1 MRSVALLSHVIK
13 VASSRS
19 RVSSISLARSFVQA
33 QLRHQAH
40 STALSSTLRGDGTAI
55 EDESYRMESIKHKQK
70 KKLDKLRADM
80 IRRVDTPV
88 RVNEM
93 SVSGRI
99 GGRSE
104 DTTPA
109 EPA

>member
-1 MRSVALLSHVIK
+1 
-13 VASSRS
+13 
-19 RVSSISLARSFVQA
+19 
-33 QLRHQAH
+33 
-40 STALSSTLRGDGTAI
+40 
-55 EDESYRMESIKHKQK
+55 MESIKHKQK